1 MTDELGFLAGGGAM
15 GKLVR
20 RHDWGATPFG
30 APVTWPQSLRTAV
43 SIMLNTKG
51 LGTILWGPD
60 LRLIYNDRYAET
72 LAERHPDALGRP
84 MMEVWGPTT
93 APLLDAFL
101 RVMETGEG
109 YADSTVELP
118 MLRDGEWVTTWWD
131 STCSPIRGEDGG
143 IIGLFN
149 MALETTGQVA
159 ADRRRREVEIE
170 REQLVRTLHEAQ
182 ERQTLLNHELGH
194 RLKNLLTI
202 VQAVATQTIR
212 QSNDLATAG
221 DALSFRLAALGRA
234 ADVLTAASWDAAD
247 MATLARGAIDGQAG
261 HTGRISIDGPP
272 IRFNAQV
279 SLALTLALHELATNA
294 TKYGALSNG
303 SGHVDLCWAVQPG
316 NTDMEKQ
323 RFTLS
328 WRETGGPLVEPP
340 SRRGFGSLLI
350 ERSLRS
356 YFRGSITMNY
366 DPSGLVFTIDAP
378 LAHAIV
384 EGNS

>member
-1 MTDELGFLAGGGAM
+1 MTDGLGFLAGGGEM
-15 GKLVR
+15 GELVR
-20 RHDWGATPFG
+20 RHDWASTPLGAIE
-30 APVTWPQSLRTAV
+30 AWPQSLRTTID
-43 SIMLNTKG
+43 IMLASG
-51 LGTILWGPD
+51 HGMCVMWGSERVF
-60 LRLIYNDRYAET
+60 LYNDAYAPFLGARHPGALGQPTRTVWAELWSDIGPLIDRTFAGET
-72 LAERHPDALGRP
+72 LTFRDQPFTMTRHGFDEETWFDFSYSPVHGEDGKVAG
-84 MMEVWGPTT
+84 
-93 APLLDAFL
+93 LLN
-101 RVMETGEG
+101 VT
-109 YADSTVELP
+109 ADSTPRVI
-118 MLRDGEWVTTWWD
+118 T
-131 STCSPIRGEDGG
+131 
-143 IIGLFN
+143 
-149 MALETTGQVA
+149 
-159 ADRRRREVEIE
+159 
-170 REQLVRTLHEAQ
+170 
-182 ERQTLLNHELGH
+182 ERQRDAAIDELAAKEEQGRLLNQELGH
-194 RLKNLLTI
+194 RLKNLLSI

-212 QSNDLATAG
+212 QSDDLATAG

-247 MATLARGAIDGQAG
+247 MATLARAAIDGQAG
-261 HTGRISIDGPP
+261 HTGRIRIDGPP

-328 WRETGGPLVEPP
+328 WREAGGPPVEPP

-366 DPSGLVFTIDAP
+366 NPSGLVFTIDAP